1 MLDLSNI
8 VSTATSF
15 AKKNGT
21 LFVIAIVVL
30 AVTLY
35 YFKNRRSVSGFKSG
49 GSDPTLYF
57 VYATWCPHCKTVLP
71 DMQNLNG
78 HLPLGNG
85 KSCKV
90 EIIESEE
97 VDKIRAL
104 GHPIEGYPTFVLK
117 TASGMQ
123 EYSGS
128 RTVDAIANWVA
139 GLI

>member
-1 MLDLSNI
+1 MNVSTI
-8 VSTATSF
+8 ISTATTF
-15 AKKNGT
+15 AKKNGAM
-21 LFVIAIVVL
+21 LVIAI
-30 AVTLY
+30 AVIAATLY
-35 YFKNRRSVSGFKSG
+35 YFKNRRSISGFVSG
-49 GSDPTLYF
+49 GSSPTLYF

-78 HLPLGNG
+78 HLPLDNG
-85 KSCKV
+85 KSCNV

-128 RTVDAIANWVA
+128 RSVDAIVKWIAS
-139 GLI
+139 LI